1 MRLIGY
7 FTTRSIINPAIIA
20 GKIEKSIHIMFFTES
35 IFSAAMVTTV
45 CPSAFV
51 PEIKPTAPSIS
62 ATNAPEIAEPNF
74 CDIVPDEKISPV
86 DDVPFFSV
94 A

>member
-1 MRLIGY
+1 M
-7 FTTRSIINPAIIA
+7 IA
-20 GKIEKSIHIMFFTES
+20 GKMEKSIHIIFFTAS

-45 CPSAFV
+45 CPSASV
-51 PEIKPTAPSIS
+51 PEMKPTAPSIK
-62 ATNAPEIAEPNF
+62 ATSAPEIAEPNF